1 MLFFFPEKE
10 SMCNFE
16 KWIFFFLFLLNCICH
31 VLVTGDIGFVIE
43 HGMVQLCLKAA
54 ALTQANLLILSFL
67 THFINPKSGIP
78 NSNINFVFSSQLI

>member
-1 MLFFFPEKE
+1 MFFFPQKK
-10 SMCNFE
+10 SPCVTLRNGSL
-16 KWIFFFLFLLNCICH
+16 FLFLLNSICH
-31 VLVTGDIGFVIE
+31 ILVTGDIGIVME
-43 HGMVQLCLKAA
+43 HGMVQLCLTAA